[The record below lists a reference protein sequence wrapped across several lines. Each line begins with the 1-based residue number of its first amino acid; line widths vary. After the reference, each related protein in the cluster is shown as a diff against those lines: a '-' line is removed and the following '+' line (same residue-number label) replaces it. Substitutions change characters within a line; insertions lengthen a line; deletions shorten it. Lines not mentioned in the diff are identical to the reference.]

1 MLAKQFYIVFYRSD
15 AGDAEFAYEE
25 IRNILARGIRVVL
38 VLCGCFLRHFS
49 FLIRHSIP
57 AIVYQRR

>member
-25 IRNILARGIRVVL
+25 IRWFRGSDSIGGVRVV
-38 VLCGCFLRHFS
+38 G
-49 FLIRHSIP
+49 
-57 AIVYQRR
+57 